1 MRTPPTEQHPTQ
13 APRPK
18 QHPASFSP
26 EQIRAHREQHF
37 TGSLVVR
44 DIVIGMS
51 DGLTV
56 PFALAAG
63 LSGAVADPFLVVI
76 AGIAEMAAGS
86 IAMGLGGYLASR
98 SESETFSSEQAR
110 ERREIVEVPAME
122 RYEVKQILQEYGLS
136 GRTLE
141 DAADQIISDPERWV
155 AFMMRE
161 ELRLEEPEPGR
172 ARQSA
177 LTIGLSYIAGGIIP
191 LFPYVLPVTVEQALL
206 ISVVVTLIALAVFGG
221 VKARFTGVSV
231 KRAAIQTTLVGGT
244 AAAVAYLLARFVSSF
259 G

>member
-1 MRTPPTEQHPTQ
+1 MQPSHPEQPAAQVPRVRT
-13 APRPK
+13 
-18 QHPASFSP
+18 HPARFTP

-37 TGSLVVR
+37 TGSLTVR

-63 LSGAVADPFLVVI
+63 LSGAVATPFLVVI

-98 SESETFSSEQAR
+98 SESETFGSELAR
-110 ERREIVEVPAME
+110 EQREIAEVPELE
-122 RYEVKQILQEYGLS
+122 RYEVREILEQYGLT
-136 GRTLE
+136 GQTLE
-141 DAADQIISDPERWV
+141 DATDQIVSKPERWV
-155 AFMMRE
+155 DFMMRE

-177 LTIGLSYIAGGIIP
+177 ITIGLSYIAGGIIP
-191 LFPYVLPVTVEQALL
+191 LFPYVLPVTVAQAL
-206 ISVVVTLIALAVFGG
+206 LIALAVFGA
-221 VKARFTGVSV
+221 VKARFTGVSIV
-231 KRAAIQTTLVGGT
+231 RSAIQTTLVGG
-244 AAAVAYLLARFVSSF
+244 AAAAAAYLLARLVSSF
-259 G
+259 GGTVG

>member
-1 MRTPPTEQHPTQ
+1 MQQRL
-13 APRPK
+13 AK
-18 QHPASFSP
+18 FSP

-37 TGSLVVR
+37 TGSLTVR

-63 LSGAVADPFLVVI
+63 LSGAVATPFLVLI

-98 SESETFSSEQAR
+98 SESETFGSELAR
-110 ERREIVEVPAME
+110 ERREIVEMPELE
-122 RYEVKQILQEYGLS
+122 RHEVREILEKYGLTDQ
-136 GRTLE
+136 TLE
-141 DAADQIISDPERWV
+141 DATDQIISKPDRWV
-155 AFMMRE
+155 DFMMRE

-177 LTIGLSYIAGGIIP
+177 ITIGLSYIAGGIIP
-191 LFPYVLPVTVEQALL
+191 LFPYVLPVTIEQALL
-206 ISVVVTLIALAVFGG
+206 ISVVVTLIALAVFGA
-221 VKARFTGVSV
+221 VKARFTGV
-231 KRAAIQTTLVGGT
+231 AIMRSAVQTVVVGGT

-259 G
+259 GGTVG